1 MIERE
6 LSMRSLDEKAS
17 FMEARMRKPDI
28 VALES
33 DPAAFYNYTL
43 GNVTAATSLLTS
55 YWSERKRLFGDMA
68 FLPFVIA
75 SDGQPDGKIS
85 SQDLPALHSGFVQ
98 LLPPDSRGRRMV
110 FLNLSL
116 QPAFP
121 LETLMRAIFL
131 VLQSLLAGISQSSR
145 DLVLLVL
152 ISNDFDATKNA
163 EILRWTCR
171 ILANAMPLNLERL
184 HVLKTGSSPSPGL
197 LFSVIDQIVREGLAH
212 EVVFTAAKSS
222 AELFAR
228 VKPYGISPSVLPSV
242 INGDFQW
249 DPMIALRRSDPK
261 TEGTASSG
269 PSTEDSNME
278 GLSSSSARAA
288 TSSSA
293 EDIQLS
299 DDSKNNSKVSSSRG
313 SPQQQELLDCNDEPS
328 TERHRTRNA
337 VYSRRKYLRKK
348 IEQEVLETECARL
361 KTENVDL
368 KRESQRLEELWRA
381 ALEQVESHAP
391 DHAKSEFP
399 NSVQQAPSRRSIR
412 PSPAASPVSTTASQ
426 FPQRTGQLPTRD
438 HASLLAMSQ
447 ANLMGQASSFNP
459 SSSHGFL
466 PMGPQGSRPF
476 LQLNHSLQYG
486 MDHLRSQA
494 SMMGATLPGSLVEE
508 RMRLLLPNSYAA
520 QAVPPVPPHTTMN
533 WPCQGVAAA
542 RSHNHIML
550 GTALGQQRQPT
561 EEEIRRFLYDRAP
574 EDDMR
579 GSFR

>member
-1 MIERE
+1 MEISAMIERE

-228 VKPYGISPSVLPSV
+228 VKPYGISPSVLPS
-242 INGDFQW
+242 
-249 DPMIALRRSDPK
+249 
-261 TEGTASSG
+261 
-269 PSTEDSNME
+269 
-278 GLSSSSARAA
+278 
-288 TSSSA
+288 
-293 EDIQLS
+293 
-299 DDSKNNSKVSSSRG
+299 
-313 SPQQQELLDCNDEPS
+313 ELLDCNDEPS

-368 KRESQRLEELWRA
+368 KRESQRLEELWRV

-561 EEEIRRFLYDRAP
+561 EEEIRRFLYDRAR